1 MEHSLRRQI
10 ASFLAAATVTVTF
23 PQRLDT
29 LMVGH
34 HRPRRLFSAVIVDNV
49 LFADA
54 PWTQDVTGT
63 RPEIQFNQ
71 FPHLESNSLTGT
83 IRTKNLPRPIQSIN
97 QLNN

>member
-1 MEHSLRRQI
+1 MGPVMEHSLRRQI

-54 PWTQDVTGT
+54 PRTRDVTGT
-63 RPEIQFNQ
+63 R
-71 FPHLESNSLTGT
+71 SG
-83 IRTKNLPRPIQSIN
+83 IN
-97 QLNN
+97 QPINQTIEALIRK